1 MQTITPS
8 NHHTRG
14 RRFPTRQA
22 LSIAAAALIVTIGW
36 YLFRPELLFISRHV
50 NETFP
55 ATAAPVTT
63 ASKAAPMPLSQGRF
77 HGVAHATQGLAT
89 IYQIPDGTRALRL
102 TEFETS
108 NGPDVQV
115 YLVAAKDATDNDTVT
130 TAGFIHLGAL
140 KGNVG
145 DQNYAVPADVD
156 LATYQAVTIWCRRFG
171 VNFGTA
177 PLNQQ
182 RS

>member
-1 MQTITPS
+1 MPAALK
-8 NHHTRG
+8 HHTTTK
-14 RRFPTRQA
+14 RRLR
-22 LSIAAAALIVTIGW
+22 IAAAVIVVAIGW
-36 YLFRPELLFISRHV
+36 YLFRPELLFISHSV

-55 ATAAPVTT
+55 TT
-63 ASKAAPMPLSQGRF
+63 ATQPTTPAHLTPRLLSQGRF

-89 IYQIPDGTRALRL
+89 IYQLPDGKRALRL

-115 YLVAAKDATDNDTVT
+115 YLVATNDATDNETVT
-130 TAGFIHLGAL
+130 KAGFIHLGAL

-145 DQNYAVPADVD
+145 DQNYEVPAEVD
-156 LATYQAVTIWCRRFG
+156 LSTYQSVTIWCRRFG

-182 RS
+182 HS